1 MEKGAAKPQTEQNER
16 SEFCEGPS
24 RLASPDTARP
34 PKAAGPK
41 KKEKKEEGLEKLDF
55 FPNYRSN

>member
-34 PKAAGPK
+34 PLAAGPK
-41 KKEKKEEGLEKLDF
+41 KQK
-55 FPNYRSN
+55 